1 MTYAVTAMTATGEVD
16 VRSTSVAAIRLAL
29 ADARA
34 QGATSVSLSQDGKT
48 ISETQLDATSAATTV
63 SVGVALANSAAA
75 KGTVTTYA

>member
-1 MTYAVTAMTATGEVD
+1 M
-16 VRSTSVAAIRLAL
+16 
-29 ADARA
+29 RA

-48 ISETQLDATSAATTV
+48 ISETQLDMTSTTAATV